1 MNILIRA
8 DGSLNIGLGH
18 IFRCLTIAN
27 YFKKTYDDIQI
38 YFITQSDP
46 EVQNKLLR
54 DYICID
60 PDEKLIVN
68 DLVKTSDLFISDMLD
83 TSNSYVSDIK
93 MQNPLIKLVCIDNNT
108 QLKYIESAD
117 VVFNANVFQKPKVK
131 DNSFKYHLGPDYMI
145 LRDSFISN
153 HLKIIDKTV
162 NNLFISFGGS
172 DEKGCTLKML
182 SALKT
187 INKSFKISV
196 IVGPM
201 FQYLD
206 ELEKLTSKDDR
217 IKIIREPKNIYE
229 LMDNADLAIISAGIT
244 LYEICCLGVP
254 SIVIPQVKHQ
264 SDIAIEFA
272 NNKACINL
280 GYNPKSMDIK
290 KSVEKLIS
298 DFDLRNK
305 LSTNGKEFVDGKGL
319 KRFIEIVMDDL
330 NAKTI

>member
-27 YFKKTYDDIQI
+27 HFKKTYDDIKI
-38 YFITQSDP
+38 DFITQSDP

-54 DYICID
+54 DYKCIN
-60 PDEKLIVN
+60 PNENLIVE
-68 DLVKTSDLFISDMLD
+68 DLVKKSDLFISDMLN
-83 TSNSYVSDIK
+83 TSNSYISDIK

-117 VVFNANVFQKPKVK
+117 VVFNANVFHKPKIK
-131 DNSFKYHLGPDYMI
+131 DNNFKYYLGPDYMI
-145 LRDSFISN
+145 LRDSFIIN
-153 HLKIIDKTV
+153 HPRILDKAV
-162 NNLFISFGGS
+162 NKLFISFGGS
-172 DEKGCTLKML
+172 DGKGCTLNVL

-187 INKSFKISV
+187 INKSFEINV
-196 IVGPM
+196 IAGPM
-201 FQYLD
+201 FQYQQ
-206 ELEKLTSKDDR
+206 ELEKMADEDDR
-217 IKIIREPKNIYE
+217 IKIILEPKNIYE
-229 LMDNADLAIISAGIT
+229 LMNNADLAIISAGIT

-264 SDIAIEFA
+264 SDIALEFA
-272 NNKACINL
+272 KKETCINL

-290 KSVEKLIS
+290 TNVEKLVS
-298 DFDLRNK
+298 DNDLRNK
-305 LSTNGKEFVDGKGL
+305 LSTKGKEFVDGKGL
-319 KRFIEIVMDDL
+319 KRFIDIIMDDL